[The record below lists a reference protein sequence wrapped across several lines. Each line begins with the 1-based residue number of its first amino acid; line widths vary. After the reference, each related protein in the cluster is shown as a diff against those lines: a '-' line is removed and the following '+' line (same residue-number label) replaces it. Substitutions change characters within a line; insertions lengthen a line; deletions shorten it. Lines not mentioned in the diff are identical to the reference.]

1 MTVRAYIRVSTAD
14 QATNGHGP
22 AAQRSAIEAEAD
34 RRGWTGLR
42 WYEDGGYSGKDL
54 DRPAMRDLLGS
65 VRQGDTLIVAKL
77 DRLSRSLVDFAS
89 LMERAQRERW
99 NVVALDL
106 GVDLSSPHGEFLASV
121 MAAIARWERR
131 VIGQRT
137 AEGMA
142 AAKAKGVLPD
152 GVRGWTQRPEID
164 WSRRGRQARAS
175 GASPTVEQRRRDHGV
190 RDDLAGPRR
199 CTRHSAQRLWRRRRG
214 AARRSLGP

>member
-1 MTVRAYIRVSTAD
+1 MTVRAYTRVSTAD
-14 QATNGHGP
+14 QATNGHGL
-22 AAQRSAIEAEAD
+22 AAQRNAIEAEAD

-65 VRQGDTLIVAKL
+65 VRRGDTLIVAKL

-106 GVDLSSPHGEFLASV
+106 GVDLSSPHGELLASV

-142 AAKAKGVLPD
+142 AAKAKGMLPGRRSRLEPATRDRVVQEREAGQSLRSIADGLNRD
-152 GVRGWTQRPEID
+152 GVT
-164 WSRRGRQARAS
+164 
-175 GASPTVEQRRRDHGV
+175 HGV
-190 RDDLAGPRR
+190 RDDLA
-199 CTRHSAQRLWRRRRG
+199 RLDGAPGTPLSGSGGRG
-214 AARRSLGP
+214 AVKT